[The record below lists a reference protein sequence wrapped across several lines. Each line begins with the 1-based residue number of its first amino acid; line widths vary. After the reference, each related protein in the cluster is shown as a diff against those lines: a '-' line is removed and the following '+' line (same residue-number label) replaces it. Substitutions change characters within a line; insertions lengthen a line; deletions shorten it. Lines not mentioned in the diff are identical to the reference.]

1 MVWVSLAKNQF
12 FHSQT
17 IAHEIGHNLGMD
29 HDFNSQ
35 GVPRKVNGK
44 KCYGYMDYEDG
55 TGLGDHTNQWSKC
68 SVKDFTDYINQQQ
81 DSLCLQGGDSIE
93 NNLA

>member
-1 MVWVSLAKNQF
+1 
-12 FHSQT
+12 
-17 IAHEIGHNLGMD
+17 
-29 HDFNSQ
+29 
-35 GVPRKVNGK
+35 
-44 KCYGYMDYEDG
+44 MDYEDG

-81 DSLCLQGGDSIE
+81 DSFCLQGGDSIE